1 MSALEETLA
10 LHIRAEKLPAPQ
22 REYVFAPPRRWRID
36 FAWPELRLAV
46 EVDGEAHRI
55 HERFHADFE
64 KHARLVLDGW
74 TLLRVGG
81 REVRSG
87 KAIAWLKT
95 LLWERSPLQDNNDA
109 EPIRT

>member
-1 MSALEETLA
+1 MSHLEETLA
-10 LHIRAEKLPAPQ
+10 LHIKAEKLPAPV
-22 REYVFAPPRRWRID
+22 REFVFAPPRRWRID

-55 HERFHADFE
+55 KGRFHADFE
-64 KHARLVLDGW
+64 KHAQLALDGW

-87 KAIAWLKT
+87 QAVGWLKR
-95 LLWERSPLQDNNDA
+95 LLWERAPLEVA
-109 EPIRT
+109 RGG